1 MLSLLLYLHLTSST
15 AAIPPLADTRVEG
28 NPHLEPSGVGRS
40 SNHHSTL
47 RTNPTGVSPATTANP
62 VRKRAFARAQQRA
75 RIHGATR
82 YKGRWMSAAELGV
95 EPTPTPAKPH
105 ASPRKP
111 AARFQYLSWNA
122 GGLHVSRYQE
132 LKHWLQQP
140 AASQLDLIAIQE
152 THWQGAQEY
161 ATARHYAIHSGGS
174 KSEAGLLVLIN
185 KHTFPES
192 KIQHRDLIPGR
203 LLHLRL
209 ESDPCIE
216 VFIGYQHAWSLGA
229 RANQPKHKETLLE
242 KRSEFWTQLAKA
254 LHAVPKRNQV
264 LVLADMNTDLHTDSI
279 HVGKGVYVRQ
289 AQHASDANFL
299 QELLRQQQLVALN
312 TWRKAGPTSCTFLSA
327 STGTQGSSQIDF
339 ALARHAHS
347 DSLARQAKPMDLPF
361 VPTQGLRHRPILGTI
376 PYPRPPHGKP
386 QKPVLTMKRVRDA
399 CLRLPALLPTF
410 SMQVSH
416 VHADHPHLDTATLLA
431 TALHRAL
438 AHQPQQETT
447 PAYPDP
453 QPLAIP
459 LESLWA
465 LRKKVRGVTLRS
477 LTTALGVWRHWR
489 NVMLLNRK
497 QREVHKQCRRLK
509 QERLARLLAD
519 TAGSNAGLTGVFQLL
534 RGLAPKAPRRKLQL
548 RAQDG
553 MPLSSAG
560 TLAAIQTYYTHLFN
574 QCPAPA
580 LGPPPATPLHI
591 TLSELKLALAKLPA
605 HKALPSRDA
614 PAILWR
620 AAAADLATKCLP
632 ALNTWLCDMRGPP
645 PENLN
650 VAEICLIPKPSK
662 PLIGPEALR
671 PISLLPPLA
680 KALASILNTRIQ
692 TQLLRT
698 LGRLPQYAYTA
709 NRCVADA
716 VDRAFTHCHAV
727 RKLLRTQQQT
737 IHLRREGHYGEGC
750 KGGLT
755 LSLDLQKAFD
765 VLPRSKL
772 HEALVHAGLDPSIT
786 WTIMNIHESARMQ
799 FKHGEHQVSIG
810 TTNGVRQGCGL
821 APSLW
826 TLFTCLI
833 LEKLALRIPLQCIT
847 AYADDLLIQ
856 WIITSQEQLHTVR
869 STIGYVF
876 EVLQD
881 FGMKISVE
889 KTIVLLGLRGQQART
904 VLQHMTTRDPRKGRL
919 FRIPASSGEIR
930 LPIVR
935 QHTYLGVQLSYERFE
950 HQTLLDRIKHC
961 WTAFNR
967 LLPAFRSKG
976 LTNAQKLRIWKACPF
991 ASLFH
996 GLDCAQLDN
1005 ADQARLRKHVV
1016 RQLRIL
1022 DKAPSFIT
1030 RESAGDLLHRLAI
1043 PEPLQT
1049 LQNRTL
1055 DRVTKCLE
1063 EPKASLLE
1071 PATRRRLQQL
1081 QSFTQAC
1088 QEASQRS
1095 ANGATPRLHPAAEK
1109 RTTG

>member
-1 MLSLLLYLHLTSST
+1 MLWTALLSCADSRRNMRPANGPSDKHCRKALPWQRCLRCACTTWRHTSALTTRIEEVPAPSWRHSDGNSAPLTRGKCTPSFVHNWRTRKSGTWTGPIPLWEASSSVGFCRTILTGWSRQAPQTGLLGMYASNTWDALPADTSGSTWSLAWQTTWSCIWWDKRMASYTLPPSMHCSRFWTTRVSSGSSNGTKASWTRRTCPNRLLDRARGTRAENVPHARDLGRSLRPLRWRRGRRRRCRYRFRRQRLRRGLCLCLHRLLRPLQLYSLFVGRVPGREAAPSSTPVLAEHNPRTTINALTRSGRPGPKSRGKGVIHGIRNSRTMLSLLLYLHLISST

-40 SNHHSTL
+40 SNNHSTL
-47 RTNPTGVSPATTANP
+47 RTNPTGVSPVTITNP

-95 EPTPTPAKPH
+95 EPTPTPAKPQ

-132 LKHWLQQP
+132 LKHWLLQP

-229 RANQPKHKETLLE
+229 RTNQPKHKETLLE

-386 QKPVLTMKRVRDA
+386 QKPVLTMKRVRNA

-416 VHADHPHLDTATLLA
+416 VHADHPHLDTATLLT
-431 TALHRAL
+431 TAWHRAL

-447 PAYPDP
+447 PTCPDP

-477 LTTALGVWRHWR
+477 LTTALGV
-489 NVMLLNRK
+489 
-497 QREVHKQCRRLK
+497 CG
-509 QERLARLLAD
+509 D
-519 TAGSNAGLTGVFQLL
+519 T
-534 RGLAPKAPRRKLQL
+534 
-548 RAQDG
+548 
-553 MPLSSAG
+553 
-560 TLAAIQTYYTHLFN
+560 
-574 QCPAPA
+574 
-580 LGPPPATPLHI
+580 
-591 TLSELKLALAKLPA
+591 
-605 HKALPSRDA
+605 
-614 PAILWR
+614 
-620 AAAADLATKCLP
+620 
-632 ALNTWLCDMRGPP
+632 
-645 PENLN
+645 
-650 VAEICLIPKPSK
+650 
-662 PLIGPEALR
+662 
-671 PISLLPPLA
+671 
-680 KALASILNTRIQ
+680 
-692 TQLLRT
+692 
-698 LGRLPQYAYTA
+698 
-709 NRCVADA
+709 
-716 VDRAFTHCHAV
+716 
-727 RKLLRTQQQT
+727 
-737 IHLRREGHYGEGC
+737 
-750 KGGLT
+750 
-755 LSLDLQKAFD
+755 
-765 VLPRSKL
+765 
-772 HEALVHAGLDPSIT
+772 
-786 WTIMNIHESARMQ
+786 
-799 FKHGEHQVSIG
+799 
-810 TTNGVRQGCGL
+810 
-821 APSLW
+821 
-826 TLFTCLI
+826 
-833 LEKLALRIPLQCIT
+833 
-847 AYADDLLIQ
+847 
-856 WIITSQEQLHTVR
+856 
-869 STIGYVF
+869 
-876 EVLQD
+876 
-881 FGMKISVE
+881 
-889 KTIVLLGLRGQQART
+889 
-904 VLQHMTTRDPRKGRL
+904 
-919 FRIPASSGEIR
+919 
-930 LPIVR
+930 
-935 QHTYLGVQLSYERFE
+935 
-950 HQTLLDRIKHC
+950 
-961 WTAFNR
+961 
-967 LLPAFRSKG
+967 
-976 LTNAQKLRIWKACPF
+976 
-991 ASLFH
+991 
-996 GLDCAQLDN
+996 
-1005 ADQARLRKHVV
+1005 
-1016 RQLRIL
+1016 
-1022 DKAPSFIT
+1022 
-1030 RESAGDLLHRLAI
+1030 
-1043 PEPLQT
+1043 
-1049 LQNRTL
+1049 
-1055 DRVTKCLE
+1055 
-1063 EPKASLLE
+1063 
-1071 PATRRRLQQL
+1071 
-1081 QSFTQAC
+1081 
-1088 QEASQRS
+1088 
-1095 ANGATPRLHPAAEK
+1095 GAT
-1109 RTTG
+1109 

>member
-1 MLSLLLYLHLTSST
+1 MHACACLHCCQLFPCKSPTY
-15 AAIPPLADTRVEG
+15 TRII
-28 NPHLEPSGVGRS
+28 
-40 SNHHSTL
+40 
-47 RTNPTGVSPATTANP
+47 RTWT
-62 VRKRAFARAQQRA
+62 QQRC
-75 RIHGATR
+75 
-82 YKGRWMSAAELGV
+82 W
-95 EPTPTPAKPH
+95 
-105 ASPRKP
+105 
-111 AARFQYLSWNA
+111 
-122 GGLHVSRYQE
+122 
-132 LKHWLQQP
+132 
-140 AASQLDLIAIQE
+140 
-152 THWQGAQEY
+152 
-161 ATARHYAIHSGGS
+161 
-174 KSEAGLLVLIN
+174 
-185 KHTFPES
+185 
-192 KIQHRDLIPGR
+192 
-203 LLHLRL
+203 
-209 ESDPCIE
+209 
-216 VFIGYQHAWSLGA
+216 
-229 RANQPKHKETLLE
+229 
-242 KRSEFWTQLAKA
+242 
-254 LHAVPKRNQV
+254 
-264 LVLADMNTDLHTDSI
+264 
-279 HVGKGVYVRQ
+279 
-289 AQHASDANFL
+289 
-299 QELLRQQQLVALN
+299 LLRGTVP
-312 TWRKAGPTSCTFLSA
+312 WR
-327 STGTQGSSQIDF
+327 D
-339 ALARHAHS
+339 
-347 DSLARQAKPMDLPF
+347 
-361 VPTQGLRHRPILGTI
+361 
-376 PYPRPPHGKP
+376 
-386 QKPVLTMKRVRDA
+386 
-399 CLRLPALLPTF
+399 
-410 SMQVSH
+410 
-416 VHADHPHLDTATLLA
+416 
-431 TALHRAL
+431 
-438 AHQPQQETT
+438 QPQQETT

-477 LTTALGVWRHWR
+477 LTTASGVWRHWR

-560 TLAAIQTYYTHLFN
+560 TLAAIRTYYTHLFN

-727 RKLLRTQQQT
+727 RELLRTQQQT
-737 IHLRREGHYGEGC
+737 IHLRRQGHHTEGC

-765 VLPRSKL
+765 MLPRSKL

-856 WIITSQEQLHTVR
+856 WIITSQEQLHMQSEAPLVMYSR
-869 STIGYVF
+869 
-876 EVLQD
+876 
-881 FGMKISVE
+881 
-889 KTIVLLGLRGQQART
+889 
-904 VLQHMTTRDPRKGRL
+904 
-919 FRIPASSGEIR
+919 
-930 LPIVR
+930 
-935 QHTYLGVQLSYERFE
+935 
-950 HQTLLDRIKHC
+950 C
-961 WTAFNR
+961 
-967 LLPAFRSKG
+967 
-976 LTNAQKLRIWKACPF
+976 C
-991 ASLFH
+991 
-996 GLDCAQLDN
+996 
-1005 ADQARLRKHVV
+1005 
-1016 RQLRIL
+1016 RIL
-1022 DKAPSFIT
+1022 
-1030 RESAGDLLHRLAI
+1030 
-1043 PEPLQT
+1043 
-1049 LQNRTL
+1049 
-1055 DRVTKCLE
+1055 V
-1063 EPKASLLE
+1063 
-1071 PATRRRLQQL
+1071 
-1081 QSFTQAC
+1081 
-1088 QEASQRS
+1088 
-1095 ANGATPRLHPAAEK
+1095 
-1109 RTTG
+1109 